1 MSLNRTLAAA
11 AAIASS
17 LVVAAPAASASAHP
31 GNSSILEYNKVTTI
45 SGSAGNDGTTSLT
58 GFVGA
63 HGSRYVYA
71 DEATGAVKT
80 ENAVSPRIWKAFD
93 AKANTITLRDGFD
106 EPLDPTPAQEAKYFQ
121 DGVAKGCY
129 VKVGSADGI
138 DHYKMVDQPQLPCSD
153 DPATQETDLV
163 DQRTG
168 YLVQRVTTN
177 GTFKQDTRLTY
188 TRTHHGRGAAKLLKL
203 APHPGAK
210 VIDERS

>member
-1 MSLNRTLAAA
+1 MSITRIAAA
-11 AAIASS
+11 AALAS
-17 LVVAAPAASASAHP
+17 LAVAAPAASAAQPAQGGGSV
-31 GNSSILEYNKVTTI
+31 LEYNKVTTI

-58 GFVGA
+58 AYVGD

-93 AKANTITLRDGFD
+93 AASDTITLRDGFD

-121 DGVAKGCY
+121 QGVAQGCY

-138 DHYKMVDQPQLPCSD
+138 DHYQMVDHPQLPCSD
-153 DPATQETDLV
+153 SPDTQETDLV

-188 TRTHHGRGAAKLLKL
+188 TRIRRGHGAQKLLRL

-210 VIDERS
+210 VVDERS